1 MTPSSFK
8 LFGAIHTGSILFSCL
23 PQTAILPDADIHPLA
38 VHQNQK
44 PFINST
50 GLTDQVGWD
59 KYSFFIRGKRVFI
72 ESGEFHGFRLPV
84 VPLWKDVMQKAKAAG
99 LNTSSVYTHWA
110 MINPKSGVIDLEGV
124 NVLQPLFDAAR
135 EAGLWIIARP
145 GPYINSKTSAG
156 GVPDHVLT
164 LPGDT
169 PWNLYNGMLR
179 SNLTVYHDAWQDY
192 INALGPIIAKNQITK
207 GGPVTGQNQYVLE
220 LKAKFRSQ
228 GIVVPTSANDA
239 GLFRNLINEPDIY
252 AIDQYPLSFDC
263 TNPSRWRDL
272 TTQWRT
278 YHETVMSNVPLYI
291 PEYQGGAFSWS
302 GTQTNEH
309 CRQMTNINS
318 LRVLNYQTWA
328 SGATA
333 ISFYMFYGGTNWGQ
347 LPYPDGSYFLIQD
360 WAAPMFESRELS
372 DKYYELKHQAMFLRS
387 FPDLRMTDI
396 QSEDNPTTPGLFA
409 THLRNLQTNVEFRF
423 CRHMNISDWDV
434 LEFTEKIGDIE
445 LSRVFPGRDSIVTVV
460 NTTFGSK
467 SKLLY
472 STANLFSHLTINGT
486 DVLVAYGFNDTTY
499 KVALTFDSNPQV
511 KVTGSGTPETS
522 YNKNREGITAINMSS
537 RDGSQTLVPLAD
549 YTTATRFW
557 MPTIPNSSATIER
570 NTLSLS
576 GDLDNDTVLSVL
588 MGRWPSGRLSRPHSS
603 WSLPNLQWS
612 VWRYADSLPEI
623 LPSFDASALTTAD
636 HTSTTSK
643 FPPYYGSP
651 WILYADDYGYHN
663 YLGPSYI
670 VNSPTNNESFPVTED
685 MLINGINYVTVR
697 LLQDHMGHNLAG
709 EICDLQEPKGIQGF
723 FLEGRDVNDQFTGW
737 KLAGNL
743 GGEDFPDKTRKRAG
757 WHLPG
762 FDDASWEERT
772 LWEGLTKPG
781 VGRFQTKFNL
791 NIPKGFDTH
800 LAFVF
805 ASDEAQLYV
814 NGWQMG
820 KRIANLGPQT
830 TFVVHEGILNYRGEN
845 QLAVS
850 LWALGEQEQ
859 DWKIPSIQ
867 LVQSGVFKGGVG
879 SVTVESP
886 DWQELRGSIKVLYQ

>member
-1 MTPSSFK
+1 MSRSTLDLNISD
-8 LFGAIHTGSILFSCL
+8 
-23 PQTAILPDADIHPLA
+23 ILPGVTPAPAD
-38 VHQNQK
+38 
-44 PFINST
+44 SRY
-50 GLTDQVGWD
+50 QVGWD

-135 EAGLWIIARP
+135 EAGLWIIALP
-145 GPYINSKTSAG
+145 GPYIKSSG
-156 GVPDHVLT
+156 SC
-164 LPGDT
+164 DT

-179 SNLTVYHDAWQDY
+179 SNLTIYHDAWQDY

-263 TNPSRWRDL
+263 TNPTRWRDL

-309 CRQMTNINS
+309 CRQMTNIKC
-318 LRVLNYQTWA
+318 
-328 SGATA
+328 
-333 ISFYMFYGGTNWGQ
+333 GGTNWGQ
-347 LPYPDGSYFLIQD
+347 LPYPDGSYFPIQD

-557 MPTIPNSSATIER
+557 MPTIPNSSAAIER

-588 MGRWPSGRLSRPHSS
+588 VPVKSTGSHGTAWSGRLSRPHSS

-685 MLINGINYVTVR
+685 MLINGINYVTSYGPQSRWRDCVSPGGR
-697 LLQDHMGHNLAG
+697 Q
-709 EICDLQEPKGIQGF
+709 CDLQEPKGIQGF

-743 GGEDFPDKTRKRAG
+743 GGEDFPDKTRKGFNEIMLLEIAPKIVLTATGTLWRAG

-772 LWEGLTKPG
+772 PWEGLTKPG

-791 NIPKGFDTH
+791 NILKGFDTH

-805 ASDEAQLYV
+805 ASDEAQF
-814 NGWQMG
+814 
-820 KRIANLGPQT
+820 GPQT